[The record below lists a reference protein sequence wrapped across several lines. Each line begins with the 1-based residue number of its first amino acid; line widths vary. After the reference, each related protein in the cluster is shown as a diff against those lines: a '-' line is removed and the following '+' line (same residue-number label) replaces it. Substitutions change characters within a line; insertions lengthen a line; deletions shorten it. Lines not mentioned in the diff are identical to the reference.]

1 VVPNVVMIT
10 SNRNQY
16 PSVEGIRHNF
26 PTHDLHHY
34 NMRSFL
40 QIDYSHCFSH
50 TDLLWFELP
59 HRWLPKQLVPSN
71 LMFDAIMRFQRKPII
86 FVLHKP
92 ISSPLIRNSWFK
104 ECMGTLK
111 LSKCCTC
118 CYGSSTHCLIFLFT
132 RGVNCKDRI
141 CQKLTPVSIVSI
153 NEEAKVWKRFVAN
166 WLQVHL
172 TFMYSVSGDP
182 EPIIDCPPGL
192 EFMSMQIRSR
202 VSPNVECSDSIVGEI
217 PPVNICLAHN
227 PVTEQPYG
235 SGCSGYENKVGT
247 SLWAQQVPDSPL
259 VTDGTQ
265 IKNCGRQQPP
275 QQTRSSKHA
284 NPDVTD
290 KSIPGPSHDSY
301 EVIEEGRIYKL

>member
-1 VVPNVVMIT
+1 MIT

-16 PSVEGIRHNF
+16 PVVEGIRHSF
-26 PTHDLHHY
+26 PTHDLHLY

-202 VSPNVECSDSIVGEI
+202 VCPNVECSDSIVGDT
-217 PPVNICLAHN
+217 PVYCSAHN
-227 PVTEQPYG
+227 PVTKQPYG
-235 SGCSGYENKVGT
+235 SGCSGYENKVGK

-259 VTDGTQ
+259 VIDGNQ
-265 IKNCGRQQPP
+265 IKNCDRLLLAQP
-275 QQTRSSKHA
+275 TRSSKHA
-284 NPDVTD
+284 SSDVTGR
-290 KSIPGPSHDSY
+290 SIASSSLEPF
-301 EVIEEGRIYKL
+301 EIIEEGRIYKL